1 MSEAPRTGTTSPFAM
16 VFLDRHRDLRSG
28 WRIALFV
35 VMIAAAGVALRMTLP
50 GYVLGNPAVGAIL
63 AVSLL
68 LLASWVMTRFFN
80 RKPLAAIG
88 FWFHDRTFRELGLG
102 MLLGFV
108 MMSGIVLVELVL
120 GYIHVAWRGLTL
132 SEAAGVVAV
141 SVLIFVLAALVEELL
156 FRGYAFQ
163 TLMQMITFAPAVL
176 VMSLLFGLGHVF
188 NPHATLLS
196 TANVVLA
203 GVWLSFAYLKTRGL
217 WLPLGLHFA
226 WNFTQTTIYAFP
238 TSGLVFEDRKLW
250 ILEQTGPD
258 WITGGAFGPEGG
270 VLATLVLLL
279 GTWYVLKSRQLGAQE
294 GIITLDSLED
304 LLPPAQHAEGAG
316 R

>member
-1 MSEAPRTGTTSPFAM
+1 MNEAPRTGTTSLFAM
-16 VFLDRHRDLRSG
+16 IFLDRHRDLRSG

-50 GYVLGNPAVGAIL
+50 GNVLGNPAAGAIL

-68 LLASWVMTRFFN
+68 LLASWIMTRFIN

-88 FWFHDRTFRELGLG
+88 FWFHDRTLRELGLG

-108 MMSGIVLVELVL
+108 MMSGIVLVELAL

-132 SEAAGVVAV
+132 SEAAPVVAV

-250 ILEQTGPD
+250 ILEQAGPD

-270 VLATLVLLL
+270 VLATLALLL
-279 GTWYVLKSRQLGAQE
+279 GTWYILKSRQLGAQE

-304 LLPPAQHAEGAG
+304 LLPQEQHAEGAG

>member
-1 MSEAPRTGTTSPFAM
+1 MNGAPRTGTPSPFAM
-16 VFLDRHRDLRSG
+16 IFLDRHRDLRAG
-28 WRIALFV
+28 WKIALFV
-35 VMIAAAGVALRMTLP
+35 LMIGAPGVALHRTLP
-50 GYVLGNPAVGAIL
+50 GSILGNPAAGALL
-63 AVSLL
+63 AVGLL
-68 LLASWVMTRFFN
+68 MLASWVMTRFCN

-88 FWFHDRTFRELGLG
+88 LWFHDRTLRELGLG

-108 MMSGIVLVELVL
+108 MMSGIVLIELAL
-120 GYIHVAWRGLTL
+120 GYIHVGWRGLTL

-141 SVLIFVLAALVEELL
+141 SALIFSLAAFVEELL

-176 VMSLLFGLGHVF
+176 VMSLFFGLGHVF

-226 WNFTQTTIYAFP
+226 WNFAQTTIYAFP
-238 TSGLVFEDRKLW
+238 TSGLTFDDRKLW
-250 ILEQTGPD
+250 TLEQTGPD

-270 VLATLVLLL
+270 VLATVALLL
-279 GTWYVLKSRQLGAQE
+279 GIWYVLKSRHLVAQE

-304 LLPPAQHAEGAG
+304 ILPPAHHAEGAG